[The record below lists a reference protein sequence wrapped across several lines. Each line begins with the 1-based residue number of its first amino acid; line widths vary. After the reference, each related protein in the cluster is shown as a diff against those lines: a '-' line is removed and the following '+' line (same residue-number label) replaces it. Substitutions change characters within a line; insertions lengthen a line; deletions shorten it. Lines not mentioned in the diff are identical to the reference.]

1 MFALQPGANTAG
13 GTDIPRGGRLISVS
27 ELNLPGV
34 DGLTLRHRRQ
44 WPDSFIDECR
54 ARVYQ
59 AGDFWT
65 LLVMGSDTPQPWTDA
80 SLRGWEATISRLS
93 FKYAAD
99 PRLVA
104 VHVTGCTPYR
114 GASEELHWDRPV
126 SARVEA
132 ANKWLISKWAAAF
145 PRQTIILA
153 ISGKDPACME
163 RLIAYGLTVA
173 PGRFLTKHNAMK
185 ASTSLSAPH
194 NQIVVRAGR
203 RGSMVG
209 FEMVGATRES
219 RFGGTFAQAMAN
231 AYTVA
236 TQAGQ
241 PLSYAAIYPD
251 DLDKLGAYP

>member
-65 LLVMGSDTPQPWTDA
+65 LLVMGGDTPQPWTDA
-80 SLRGWEATISRLS
+80 SLRGWETTINRLS
-93 FKYAAD
+93 HKYAGD

-173 PGRFLTKHNAMK
+173 PGRFLVKANSLKANTELNAAHNR
-185 ASTSLSAPH
+185 L
-194 NQIVVRAGR
+194 VVHAGN
-203 RGSMVG
+203 RGAHVG
-209 FEMVGATRES
+209 WEMVGSTLEP
-219 RFGGTFAQAMAN
+219 RFGGTLQQAIDKARILAQRAS
-231 AYTVA
+231 
-236 TQAGQ
+236 Q
-241 PLSYAAIYPD
+241 PVSCLAVYPSDLSKIGAI
-251 DLDKLGAYP
+251 K